1 MGKAIQNK
9 RVPGINT
16 TMQIKIMIILLVL
29 VAVMAALQVGKE
41 IEDLVNRE
49 VRTAIVKL
57 PQRKDLVEE

>member
-1 MGKAIQNK
+1 
-9 RVPGINT
+9 
-16 TMQIKIMIILLVL
+16 MQIKIMSILLAL

-57 PQRKDLVEE
+57 PQLKDLGEE